1 MKTLILIAF
10 AIAFSTASQA
20 DGFNERNHPDPGAQ
34 AKINRVIA
42 QAYATNQPPVDHA
55 AVFQNVQPQ
64 FGQGLNLGINNGV
77 IAPSKLGQAP
87 REVNVVTRDNT
98 VICLHCRGR

>member
-1 MKTLILIAF
+1 MKTLILLTCI
-10 AIAFSTASQA
+10 IAFSTAAQA
-20 DGFNERNHPDPGAQ
+20 DGFNERNHADPGAQ

-55 AVFQNVQPQ
+55 AVFQNVQPP

-77 IAPSKLGQAP
+77 IAPSKMGLGP
-87 REVNVVTRDNT
+87 REVNVVTGPNT
-98 VICLHCRGR
+98 VICLHCR